1 MCTFC
6 QTSDLQSH
14 EKGGNNGKKQFI
26 SLFLKPNKENEQY
39 RLRLLFYRNEAKND
53 RKDPYIVQKV
63 HDHWGVS
70 PKGVKVVD
78 DLVVCPGTKYVHYDA
93 EKFITNQRTGKKE
106 LNCPICARSRENMAA
121 YMNSGKTDKI
131 SCKKS
136 YQLKAKERLCAPV
149 YVVSDPNNPKNNGN
163 PKVLI
168 LTNPDDI
175 KLFEKTVDDEK
186 TKVYLASK
194 TGTPYEIFNGGN
206 AVDLYIRFGSVPE
219 VRNPGKPNETVVNV
233 RKITQITFGH
243 KAYPIAAINKEA
255 LDGFEFD
262 DQFYFSNTYA
272 ELEDFYKKYYGQNDV
287 SPDEEDVFG
296 SSSESVA
303 NADESASTETHS
315 DATPNNVENP
325 LSMEEENVD
334 NDGLNGIA
342 EETPTPVAEPTPDP
356 SSTGTGEELSPEL
369 DDIFK
374 EMGM

>member
-6 QTSDLQSH
+6 QTSDLPSH
-14 EKGGNNGKKQFI
+14 EKGGNSGKKQFI

-39 RLRLLFYRNEAKND
+39 RLRLLFYRNETKND

-70 PKGVKVVD
+70 QNGVKIVD

-106 LNCPICARSRENMAA
+106 LNCPICAKSRENMAA

-194 TGTPYEIFNGGN
+194 NGTPYEIFNGGN

-219 VRNPGKPNETVVNV
+219 VRNQGKPNETVVNV

-243 KAYPIAAINKEA
+243 KAYPIPAITKDA

-272 ELEDFYKKYYGQNDV
+272 ELENFYKKHYGQNDV

-296 SSSESVA
+296 PSNGADATVDESVHVEA
-303 NADESASTETHS
+303 YNDV
-315 DATPNNVENP
+315 TPSNVVNP
-325 LSMEEENVD
+325 LSTEEEKID
-334 NDGLNGIA
+334 DDGLDDIV
-342 EETPTPVAEPTPDP
+342 EETPRQTVEPEREP
-356 SSTGTGEELSPEL
+356 SSQGTGEELSPEL